1 MKFNDFPYVHMELEP
16 VIHRVQSVISSI
28 ESAADGAAL
37 VKAFHELDDLK
48 SEVFSNAELAAIH
61 HSIDTRDVYWTAE
74 NNHYNDILPV
84 LEEYW
89 QKANEAVF
97 ASAHVEALKKVV
109 PETWF
114 AQAQMDRKAFDPAI
128 IPLLQKES
136 KLADEYQSLIAS
148 AQIPFEGG
156 VYTLA
161 QLEKPMKSEDRAVRR
176 EAVLAYWNWF
186 AGHDEQLGAIY
197 DSLVSVRDEMARR
210 LGFENYIPLGYLRM
224 HRLDYGHKD
233 VAAYRRQVLEDMVPL
248 AQDLYR
254 AQARRLGVENL
265 ALWDEKVEYLQG
277 DPVPVCEG
285 PEMTERTLAM
295 YRELDP
301 EVGAFFEMMMERDL
315 LDLEARPGKAAGGYC
330 TFVTSY
336 RAPFIFANSNGTEQ
350 DVETLCH
357 EAGHA
362 FQAYSSRNLFP
373 IDCIWPT
380 NESAEIHSM
389 SMEFFTGPWMELFF
403 GERADDYRDMH
414 LAGAVKFLPYGVL
427 VDHFQHEVYE
437 HPRWTHQERKACWRR
452 LEKLY
457 LPHKDY
463 SSCAFLESGG
473 WWMRQLHIFMDPFY
487 YIDYTLA
494 QVAALEFWQRVQ
506 SGDGEAFADYKAI
519 CRVGGTLPF
528 RSIMERAHLHVPFE
542 KGCLKQ
548 TARTV
553 RQYFTKRSQEQR

>member
-1 MKFNDFPYVHMELEP
+1 MKFNDFPY
-16 VIHRVQSVISSI
+16 IHISEIETAEKAKDIISKI
-28 ESAADGAAL
+28 ESAQDGPALLAAFL
-37 VKAFHELDDLK
+37 SLDTLK
-48 SEVFSNAELAAIH
+48 STVFSNAEIAAIH
-61 HSIDTRDVYWTAE
+61 HSIDTRDDYWTKE
-74 NNHYNDILPV
+74 NNHYNDLLPV

-89 QKANEAVF
+89 QAANDAVF
-97 ASAHVEALKKVV
+97 ASPYLSDLKKSV

-114 AQAQMDRKAFDPAI
+114 ALAQMDRKAFDPAI

-148 AQIPFEGG
+148 AQIPFDGKI
-156 VYTLA
+156 YTLA
-161 QLEKPMKSEDRAVRR
+161 QLEKPMKSQDREVRK
-176 EAVLAYWNWF
+176 AATLAYWNWF
-186 AGHDEQLGAIY
+186 DAHDQKLGEIY
-197 DSLVSVRDEMARR
+197 DSLVLVRDEMART

-224 HRLDYGHKD
+224 HRLDYDQQD
-233 VAAYRRQVLEDMVPL
+233 VAAYRSQVLEDMVPL
-248 AQDLYR
+248 AQQLYK
-254 AQARRLGVENL
+254 AQAKRLHL
-265 ALWDEKVEYLQG
+265 PSLSLWDEKVEYLQG
-277 DPVPVCEG
+277 DPVPVCSS
-285 PEMTERTLAM
+285 PELTALALTM
-295 YRELDP
+295 YEQLDP
-301 EVGAFFEMMMERDL
+301 EVGAFFEMMKERGL
-315 LDLEARPGKAAGGYC
+315 LDLDARTGKAAGGYC
-330 TFVTSY
+330 TFITSQQ
-336 RAPFIFANSNGTEQ
+336 APFIFANSNGTEQ

-494 QVAALEFWQRVQ
+494 QVAALEFWQRAQ